1 MGVRTGRLGVLGDRG
16 SLLLLVMEVDGGRH
30 TQLARQ
36 CNPADAVFVRHVQR
50 LDGLSDAQCLKLA
63 VLALVY
69 GSPDLTHFSLA
80 AFDRR
85 RGTQLSVA
93 FLQAFGA

>member
-1 MGVRTGRLGVLGDRG
+1 
-16 SLLLLVMEVDGGRH
+16 
-30 TQLARQ
+30 
-36 CNPADAVFVRHVQR
+36 VQR

-80 AFDRR
+80 AFDHR